1 MSIKGTSIAPL
12 NYSGLYLKQ
21 ESLGPYRAGH
31 SRVSKRYVPIEA
43 QTRNKASCSWKP
55 QNFPKVFRR
64 RSDRSNLWRASR
76 DSGRSPSPLR

>member
-12 NYSGLYLKQ
+12 NYSGLYLKL
-21 ESLGPYRAGH
+21 ESLGPYRAVH

-55 QNFPKVFRR
+55 QNFRR